1 MMDNWFLAFKENGLV
16 GLIMFVIIALLF
28 FVIKW
33 TLQTTKEI
41 MVQAAKERES
51 WQIAITQ
58 ANKATE
64 GVCQSI
70 QRHDEKAEER
80 GRYVRE
86 EHRQM
91 IESLGRIN
99 GYTK

>member
-1 MMDNWFLAFKENGLV
+1 MDIWFTAFREYGIT
-16 GLIMFVIIALLF
+16 GLIMFAVIALLF

-41 MVQAAKERES
+41 MAQAAKEREA
-51 WQIAITQ
+51 WQNMLAQ
-58 ANKATE
+58 ANKSID
-64 GVCQSI
+64 GVCQSM
-70 QRHDEKAEER
+70 QRHDEKADER

-86 EHRQM
+86 EHKQM
-91 IESLGRIN
+91 IEVLGRIN